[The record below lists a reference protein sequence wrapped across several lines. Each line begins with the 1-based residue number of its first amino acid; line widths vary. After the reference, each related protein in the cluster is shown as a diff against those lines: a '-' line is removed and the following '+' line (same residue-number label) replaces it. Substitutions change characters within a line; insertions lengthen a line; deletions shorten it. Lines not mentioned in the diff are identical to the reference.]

1 MATLDETNIFGL
13 PLTRQYG
20 LEPKPAPAPM
30 SEQEQANRQEFE
42 SRIGSN
48 NKFGLTYE
56 GFLKAKEKKLVSD
69 QRMQVAQALAEGDT
83 DKAYEGFTE
92 LPMVAEGD
100 TDQFPSLHDS
110 SSGQHH

>member
-42 SRIGSN
+42 SRIGSD

-56 GFLKAKEKKLVSD
+56 GFLKAKEKKISF
-69 QRMQVAQALAEGDT
+69 RSTHASGS
-83 DKAYEGFTE
+83 
-92 LPMVAEGD
+92 
-100 TDQFPSLHDS
+100 SLS
-110 SSGQHH
+110 RR

>member
-30 SEQEQANRQEFE
+30 SEQEQASRQEFE
-42 SRIGSN
+42 SKIGSN

-56 GFLKAKEKKLVSD
+56 GFLKAKEKKISF
-69 QRMQVAQALAEGDT
+69 RSTHASGS
-83 DKAYEGFTE
+83 
-92 LPMVAEGD
+92 
-100 TDQFPSLHDS
+100 SLS
-110 SSGQHH
+110 RR